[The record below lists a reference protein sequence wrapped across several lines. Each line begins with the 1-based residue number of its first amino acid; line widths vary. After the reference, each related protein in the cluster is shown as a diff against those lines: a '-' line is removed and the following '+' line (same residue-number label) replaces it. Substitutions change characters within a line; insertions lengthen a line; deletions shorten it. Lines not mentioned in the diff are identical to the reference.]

1 MGRRRLEVVP
11 QVPAGQSRVRG
22 RNIRLAGGAVSVA
35 ASRDG
40 RIYRTR
46 ARLRVGLSDFVIGH
60 TLPRGVHVER
70 VWLDG
75 ERAHYKTRLTN
86 RGLEVL
92 VDAPTSGRH
101 SLVVEAS

>member
-1 MGRRRLEVVP
+1 M
-11 QVPAGQSRVRG
+11 
-22 RNIRLAGGAVSVA
+22 
-35 ASRDG
+35 
-40 RIYRTR
+40 
-46 ARLRVGLSDFVIGH
+46 
-60 TLPRGVHVER
+60 ER

-101 SLVVEAS
+101 SLVVEAG